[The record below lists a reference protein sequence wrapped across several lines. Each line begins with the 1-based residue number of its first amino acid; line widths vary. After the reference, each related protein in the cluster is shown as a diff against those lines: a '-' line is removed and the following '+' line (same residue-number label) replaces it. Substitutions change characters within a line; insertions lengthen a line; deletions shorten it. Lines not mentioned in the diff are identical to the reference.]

1 MEKKVIRAALLG
13 FGTVGTGVYKV
24 LEKQKEEM
32 IDLNMVRVTNDAFVE
47 KAEACAPKLL
57 ETVVRPVSIVDIV
70 KTENVYPDINKK
82 DDIENLSSYHLAK
95 GDKICLDFGDHQ
107 VGYVTMKLNS
117 VGSPQD
123 APAFF
128 RLKFAEIAKEITE
141 DSKDY
146 DGWISRGWIQEEFIH
161 VDVLPAELK
170 LPRRYAFRYMEI
182 EAIDTSLKWQLVVED
197 VSCTSVSAVRIE
209 DVEPVKSDDEMIRRL
224 DRVSLRTLQNCM
236 QSVFE
241 DGPKRDRRLW
251 LGDLRLQALANY
263 ETFHNMDLV
272 KRCLYLFAAQTKD
285 NGQVSACL
293 FTEPKFIVDD
303 TFLLD
308 YSMFFG
314 ATLYDYYE
322 ASGDKKTL
330 KDLSAC
336 AYRQM
341 EIAEEW
347 FDEKN
352 LLKNGEGF
360 WGFIDWTDGLNKQS
374 AMQGVYIYCARKAQK
389 IAEALGDTEKAA
401 YFAKEAKEKTESAR
415 KYLLDPENGLF
426 VSGEEKQLN
435 YASQVWMILAGAV
448 SAEEGAEILDKV
460 IALNPEKGMVSP
472 YMNHHFVEALLKCG
486 KKEQAMDYMKYYWGG
501 MLSHGADTFW
511 ELYNP
516 ENPAESPYGGSIV
529 NSYCH
534 AWSCTPTYLLRK
546 YFI

>member
-1 MEKKVIRAALLG
+1 MAEVS
-13 FGTVGTGVYKV
+13 
-24 LEKQKEEM
+24 
-32 IDLNMVRVTNDAFVE
+32 IDLNMVRVTNDAFVA

-70 KTENVYPDINKK
+70 KTENVYPDVNKK
-82 DDIENLSSYHLAK
+82 DDIKNLSSYHLAK

-107 VGYVTMKLNS
+107 VGYVTLKLNS

-161 VDVLPAELK
+161 VDVLPVELK

-322 ASGDKKTL
+322 ASGDKETL
-330 KDLSAC
+330 KDLSTC

-374 AMQGVYIYCARKAQK
+374 AMQGVYIYCAGKVQK

-401 YFAKEAKEKTESAR
+401 YFAKEAKEKTEAAK
-415 KYLLDPENGLF
+415 KYLLDPDKGLF
-426 VSGEEKQLN
+426 VSGEEKQIN

-472 YMNHHFVEALLKCG
+472 YMNHHFVESLL
-486 KKEQAMDYMKYYWGG
+486 
-501 MLSHGADTFW
+501 
-511 ELYNP
+511 
-516 ENPAESPYGGSIV
+516 
-529 NSYCH
+529 
-534 AWSCTPTYLLRK
+534 
-546 YFI
+546 